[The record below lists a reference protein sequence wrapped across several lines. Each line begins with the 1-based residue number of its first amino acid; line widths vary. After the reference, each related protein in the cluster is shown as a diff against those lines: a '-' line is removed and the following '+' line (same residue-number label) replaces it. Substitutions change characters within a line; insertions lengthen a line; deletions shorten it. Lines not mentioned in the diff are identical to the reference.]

1 MEIIEGIHRVDEA
14 SSNMAHSNVYLIIN
28 GKELMV
34 IDTGTPG
41 NAKKIVEYIQ
51 KIGHQPSE
59 ISTIILTHYHIDHAG
74 SAKDL
79 KDLVNAKIAV
89 SAEDKDFVSGAK
101 PYPKPKNILVR
112 AASSFIKVAPV
123 EVDITLKD
131 GDRIGNLTVI
141 DAAGHTPGSIF
152 LYDPQRKVVFAG
164 DTLRLDG
171 DKVVAGP
178 KQYVWD
184 EGKEQQSI
192 AKLAALDFDVM
203 LPGHGEILKANASNK
218 VKEYLNSEKS
228 LKANSAHQGQNP
240 YKR

>member
-14 SSNMAHSNVYLIIN
+14 SSNLAHSNVYLVIN
-28 GKELMV
+28 EKDLV
-34 IDTGTPG
+34 VVDTGMPG
-41 NAKKIVEYIQ
+41 NAKKIVAYIQ

-59 ISTIILTHYHIDHAG
+59 VSTIILTHYHIDHAG
-74 SAKDL
+74 SVKDL

-89 SAEDKDFVSGAK
+89 GAGDKDFVSGDK
-101 PYPKPKNILVR
+101 PYPKPKNILAR

-123 EVDITLKD
+123 NVDITLKD
-131 GDRIGNLTVI
+131 ADRIGSLTVI

-152 LYDPQRKVVFAG
+152 LYDPQRKVLFAG

-184 EGKEQQSI
+184 EEKEQQSI
-192 AKLAALDFDVM
+192 AKLATLDFGVM
-203 LPGHGEILKANASNK
+203 LPGHGEILKTNASNA
-218 VKEYLNSEKS
+218 VKEFIDSNKKS
-228 LKANSAHQGQNP
+228 
-240 YKR
+240 

>member
-14 SSNMAHSNVYLIIN
+14 SSNLAHSNVYLVIN
-28 GKELMV
+28 EKDLV
-34 IDTGTPG
+34 VVDTGMPG
-41 NAKKIVEYIQ
+41 NAKKIVVYIQ

-59 ISTIILTHYHIDHAG
+59 VSTIILTHYHIDHAG
-74 SAKDL
+74 SVKDL

-89 SAEDKDFVSGAK
+89 GAGDKDFVSGDK
-101 PYPKPKNILVR
+101 PYPKPKNILAR

-123 EVDITLKD
+123 NVDITLKD
-131 GDRIGNLTVI
+131 ADRIGSLTVI

-152 LYDPQRKVVFAG
+152 LYDPQRKVLFAG

-184 EGKEQQSI
+184 EEKEQQSI
-192 AKLAALDFDVM
+192 AKLATLDFDVM
-203 LPGHGEILKANASNK
+203 LPGHGEILKTNASNA
-218 VKEYLNSEKS
+218 VKEFIDSNKKS
-228 LKANSAHQGQNP
+228 
-240 YKR
+240 